1 MKRHLIVLAV
11 LICSCS
17 SFAYYNES
25 LPKEG
30 FSRNES
36 ASFMLRGDHDGALVL
51 LALSGGGSRAA
62 YFSSSVMFR
71 LEKMGILQ
79 KVDAISSVSGGS
91 ITAAY
96 YCMSG
101 DRGEGGTVP
110 SGREWDEP
118 VVKRELKKNLIGRF
132 AGNLFWPD
140 NIALYWLTCY
150 NRTHIMAQTLADNY
164 FDTLPFGRDLTF
176 RDLNPKRP
184 GLIINSTLS
193 TQNLFG
199 QPFTFTDEDFR
210 GVISSDINAFPLS
223 PGVMAS
229 ATFPGV
235 FQYYT
240 LRNYSVTRSKR
251 FIHVFD
257 GGIHDNLGLES
268 LRRVIIANPSGGE
281 RGIVIILVDAFND
294 NDAGVRPTVRDTRQG
309 ILGYIVDSTIIDSFN
324 AMLTNQREASLRR
337 IDYLKKAFERK
348 GRPVHFLHFQFGTIR
363 EMQEKSRSV
372 ELGRDLARNYKM
384 LTSIPTNLKIS
395 DEHAAAIDQCTEYLF
410 SDLPGNE
417 VLTRTLAEVKKTLG
431 E

>member
-1 MKRHLIVLAV
+1 LIIPDRSTEAIFMKRHLIVLAV

-223 PGVMAS
+223 HGVMAS
-229 ATFPGV
+229 ATSSTTRCAITPSPGA
-235 FQYYT
+235 
-240 LRNYSVTRSKR
+240 SAS
-251 FIHVFD
+251 
-257 GGIHDNLGLES
+257 
-268 LRRVIIANPSGGE
+268 
-281 RGIVIILVDAFND
+281 
-294 NDAGVRPTVRDTRQG
+294 
-309 ILGYIVDSTIIDSFN
+309 STCS
-324 AMLTNQREASLRR
+324 TEASTTTW
-337 IDYLKKAFERK
+337 DWN
-348 GRPVHFLHFQFGTIR
+348 
-363 EMQEKSRSV
+363 RS
-372 ELGRDLARNYKM
+372 GA
-384 LTSIPTNLKIS
+384 SSSPTLQAES
-395 DEHAAAIDQCTEYLF
+395 AA
-410 SDLPGNE
+410 S
-417 VLTRTLAEVKKTLG
+417 
-431 E
+431 

>member
-1 MKRHLIVLAV
+1 
-11 LICSCS
+11 
-17 SFAYYNES
+17 
-25 LPKEG
+25 
-30 FSRNES
+30 
-36 ASFMLRGDHDGALVL
+36 
-51 LALSGGGSRAA
+51 
-62 YFSSSVMFR
+62 
-71 LEKMGILQ
+71 
-79 KVDAISSVSGGS
+79 
-91 ITAAY
+91 
-96 YCMSG
+96 
-101 DRGEGGTVP
+101 
-110 SGREWDEP
+110 
-118 VVKRELKKNLIGRF
+118 
-132 AGNLFWPD
+132 
-140 NIALYWLTCY
+140 
-150 NRTHIMAQTLADNY
+150 
-164 FDTLPFGRDLTF
+164 
-176 RDLNPKRP
+176 
-184 GLIINSTLS
+184 
-193 TQNLFG
+193 
-199 QPFTFTDEDFR
+199 
-210 GVISSDINAFPLS
+210 
-223 PGVMAS
+223 
-229 ATFPGV
+229 
-235 FQYYT
+235 
-240 LRNYSVTRSKR
+240 
-251 FIHVFD
+251 VFD